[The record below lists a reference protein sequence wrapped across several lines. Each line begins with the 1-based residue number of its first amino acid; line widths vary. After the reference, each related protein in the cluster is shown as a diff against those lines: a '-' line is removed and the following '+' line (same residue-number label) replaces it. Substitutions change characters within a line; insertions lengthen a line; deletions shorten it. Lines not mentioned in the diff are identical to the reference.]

1 MKMKKV
7 ALFLLLLGLSQ
18 LQAQELTIPQQTQ
31 YLADN
36 PFSLSPT
43 FAGIGDNARI
53 RLNGLTQW
61 VGIKDSPINQS
72 LAADFRIADRSGV
85 GLFAYND
92 KNGNTRQY
100 GAKFSFAQHLIL
112 DYDSEQYL
120 SLGISFNLNHF
131 RIDIENFS
139 NQLDPSIN
147 GDRATQ
153 NYNFDIGFLYRYKD
167 FFFSYNASNIL
178 DKNIRDINFLEPDLL
193 LNHQAYFGGKLR
205 RSGSSFEIEP
215 SALVQYYQSDGR
227 STTDLNIKFKKHFY
241 EDYFWIGATA
251 RFLNEQSLTP
261 VTVGPVI
268 GGRKSNFY
276 FGYSYQINTNEL
288 LTYNS
293 GTHMITI
300 GFDFLQSLSNC
311 PCTQNRIVY

>member
-1 MKMKKV
+1 MKK
-7 ALFLLLLGLSQ
+7 FGIIIILLSFCK
-18 LQAQELTIPQQTQ
+18 LQAQELTIPAQTQ

-36 PFSLSPT
+36 PFSISPT
-43 FAGIGDNARI
+43 FAGIGDNARV

-72 LAADFRIADRSGV
+72 LAVDFRIADRSGI
-85 GLFAYND
+85 GAFFYND

-112 DYDSEQYL
+112 DYYSEQYL
-120 SLGISFNLNHF
+120 SLGLSFNLNHF

-153 NYNFDIGFLYRYKD
+153 NYNFDIGLLYRNKD
-167 FFFSYNASNIL
+167 FYLSYNASNIL
-178 DKNIRDINFLEPDLL
+178 VKDIKEFNAIEPSLL
-193 LNHQAYFGGKLR
+193 LNHQVYIGNKF
-205 RSGSSFEIEP
+205 RSRGSNYEFEP
-215 SALVQYYQSDGR
+215 SALIQYFQSDGR
-227 STTDLNIKFKKHFY
+227 STTDLNLKLKRHVY
-241 EDYFWIGATA
+241 EDYYYIGVTL
-251 RFLNEQSLTP
+251 RTLNEQSLRP
-261 VTVGPVI
+261 VTVGPI
-268 GGRKSNFY
+268 LGFRNSNFY

-288 LTYNS
+288 IGYNS
-293 GTHMITI
+293 GTHMVTL
-300 GFDFLQSLSNC
+300 GFDFLQGLSNC